1 MVKLLDAV
9 VAVVAVGGAR
19 RPEELAGAAETDFL
33 RVAREGQSVHA
44 ACFDVL
50 FAQDSAFLEKPF
62 L

>member
-50 FAQDSAFLEKPF
+50 FA
-62 L
+62 